1 MDGRARRIERRHKR
15 RKPLRSDSKTSP
27 LVVALTSVG
36 LVSGFG
42 AANVYTWHR
51 STLRCLVPIVR
62 RCEGVRCVMP
72 RREPARPVD
81 ESDARCDM
89 WKKAGGRGVRA
100 PSRPLLPRGASD
112 QWSVSCCPRSG
123 RRPSLCLNENRCA
136 PCGKNLPRC
145 RATRKRCS
153 GPGWLRDLAK
163 EGRLAMGPEEGS
175 CPEVLG
181 RR

>member
-1 MDGRARRIERRHKR
+1 MDGRARLIEIERRHKR

-72 RREPARPVD
+72 RGEPARPVD

-89 WKKAGGRGVRA
+89 WKKAGGREVRA
-100 PSRPLLPRGASD
+100 PSRPLLLQGASD

-123 RRPSLCLNENRCA
+123 RRPSLCFLNETQVRILRKKPVA
-136 PCGKNLPRC
+136 VPRDAEKMQRTWMAARPCQ
-145 RATRKRCS
+145 
-153 GPGWLRDLAK
+153 
-163 EGRLAMGPEEGS
+163 GR
-175 CPEVLG
+175 
-181 RR
+181 

>member
-1 MDGRARRIERRHKR
+1 MPVTRSVDGRARRIERRHKR

-51 STLRCLVPIVR
+51 SNLRCLVPIVR

-89 WKKAGGRGVRA
+89 WEKAGGRRVRA

-123 RRPSLCLNENRCA
+123 RRPSLCLNETQVRILRTKPA
-136 PCGKNLPRC
+136 AVPRDAEKMQRTWMAARPCQ
-145 RATRKRCS
+145 
-153 GPGWLRDLAK
+153 
-163 EGRLAMGPEEGS
+163 GR
-175 CPEVLG
+175 
-181 RR
+181 

>member
-72 RREPARPVD
+72 RGEPARPVD

-123 RRPSLCLNENRCA
+123 RRPSLCLNETQVRILRKKPVA
-136 PCGKNLPRC
+136 VPRDAEKMQRTWMAARPCQ
-145 RATRKRCS
+145 
-153 GPGWLRDLAK
+153 
-163 EGRLAMGPEEGS
+163 GRLAMGPEEGS